1 MTESLPP
8 LVVRVDR
15 EELVRLRRKARRLL
29 LATAIGSIVVGVLL
43 IAMISIQLVSGI
55 GVGPLAFL
63 LLLASAYSLVY
74 GGYLFGVV
82 TMRQEFWSG
91 EDTGDIAF
99 TMSSNGVEFT
109 FPRGLNL
116 GVPYGTSTVTAPW
129 ESVLS
134 VTTNKRMLVFT
145 TAPGTLPAKMR
156 NAARYG
162 LPVLTE
168 SPDTVRAAERAL
180 RTGVMP
186 AVTARS

>member
-15 EELVRLRRKARRLL
+15 EELV
-29 LATAIGSIVVGVLL
+29 
-43 IAMISIQLVSGI
+43 
-55 GVGPLAFL
+55 
-63 LLLASAYSLVY
+63 Y
-74 GGYLFGVV
+74 GGYLFGV
-82 TMRQEFWSG
+82 
-91 EDTGDIAF
+91 
-99 TMSSNGVEFT
+99 
-109 FPRGLNL
+109 
-116 GVPYGTSTVTAPW
+116 GTSGTAPW

-156 NAARYG
+156 NVARYG
-162 LPVLTE
+162 LPILTE

-186 AVTARS
+186 TVTARP

>member
-29 LATAIGSIVVGVLL
+29 LATAIGSVVVGVLL
-43 IAMISIQLVSGI
+43 IAMSSIQLVSGI

-91 EDTGDIAF
+91 DDTGDIAF
-99 TMSSNGVEFT
+99 TLSSSGVEFT

-116 GVPYGTSTVTAPW
+116 GLPYGTSTVTAPW

-145 TAPGTLPAKMR
+145 TAGTLPAKMR

-162 LPVLTE
+162 LPILTE